1 MSNFYCRISVLVNKG
16 VAKRQAASKYLKEM
30 VALSVLVEQSVGKEK
45 LFIHPKLMK
54 LLSHDGNQFAPY
66 FGVTAE

>member
-1 MSNFYCRISVLVNKG
+1 ML
-16 VAKRQAASKYLKEM
+16 AASKYLKDL
-30 VALSVLVEQSVGKEK
+30 VALGVLVEQSVGKEK

-54 LLSHDGNQFAPY
+54 LLSHDNNQFAMY